1 LKLVWNGL
9 KGSEENRK
17 KATLDS
23 VAAMSFYSTRQGSYK
38 KTQGSTC
45 GPEVVGTLL
54 QYLGY

>member
-1 LKLVWNGL
+1 VLNGP
-9 KGSEENRK
+9 KGNEENRK